1 MPYLWCT
8 MLKQISEFWV
18 VVMFLCSA
26 SRIFEPLRTWIRT
39 FDICVLGV
47 VKILS
52 GGYVFDIVRV
62 TAVLRLERK
71 MN

>member
-1 MPYLWCT
+1 

-62 TAVLRLERK
+62 TNTQNMVEMLTSDFHL
-71 MN
+71 